1 MYGLIDTSTLTNIA
15 DAIRDKLGVQT
26 QYKPGQMPEAI
37 ESISGGGI
45 TPTGTKSITANG
57 TYDVASYASAEVN
70 VPSVTP
76 TGTKQI
82 SITANGTTTEDV
94 TAYANA
100 EISVNVVNQDY
111 EDALVALGVTEDL
124 TDSIEA
130 LTTYA
135 NGVTGESDTTLSD
148 AVASLADGYG
158 GGSGLV
164 YEEGTYTAVSDG
176 NPTINFAGTHANAP
190 VFVLFVDTTGTIQS
204 VANGAIACVFG
215 NINGII
221 NGGIETQGNGVI
233 NTLDGLYG
241 AVFMGQTYASGGGGN
256 RSPISGSL
264 SSTGFTPFFGSTVRQ
279 CKSGRTYKWIAI
291 WR

>member
-1 MYGLIDTSTLTNIA
+1 MGYGIIDTSTLTDIA
-15 DAIRDKLGVQT
+15 DAIRGKLGVQT
-26 QYKPGQMPEAI
+26 TYKPGEMPEAI

-76 TGTKQI
+76 TGTKQV
-82 SITANGTTTEDV
+82 SITQNGVTTEDV

-100 EISVNVVNQDY
+100 QISVNVANQDY

-124 TDSIEA
+124 ADGIEA

-176 NPTINFAGTHANAP
+176 NPTISFTNSHSTAP
-190 VFVLFVDTTGTIQS
+190 ALVVFVDADSYVNQIAGILYSFMDLTALFGQGVEISSTTTRN
-204 VANGAIACVFG
+204 AFFG
-215 NINGII
+215 YVKIGS
-221 NGGIETQGNGVI
+221 NGV
-233 NTLDGLYG
+233 
-241 AVFMGQTYASGGGGN
+241 SGTGFK
-256 RSPISGSL
+256 SITTISDHVT
-264 SSTGFTPFFGSTVRQ
+264 STGFNPQFDGSTVT
-279 CKSGRTYKWIAI
+279 CKSGKTYKWIAI
-291 WR
+291 WK